1 MSVWCDVMGVQ
12 CERKLGR
19 LVKSVDLMKGRLEE
33 HHKEHGRLK
42 TEEQVRQPLF
52 PLLYITMLML
62 FVVVVVY
69 SIIRTELLLGIR
81 ILRLQLPV
89 SPYPVTRKDH
99 LRSQKWTSSCKNM
112 LNTEKRQR
120 KRQTLRK

>member
-52 PLLYITMLML
+52 PLLY
-62 FVVVVVY
+62 
-69 SIIRTELLLGIR
+69 
-81 ILRLQLPV
+81 
-89 SPYPVTRKDH
+89 
-99 LRSQKWTSSCKNM
+99 
-112 LNTEKRQR
+112 
-120 KRQTLRK
+120 